1 MKAYELGFKNR
12 GDSYG
17 RYKNEHT
24 KSKYAKVFEN
34 EDEGLYRK
42 PTDEEVREFKENL
55 KVIKSDSEYRCDKC
69 RDMTFII
76 DDGVAIP
83 CECRALREAEEILKR
98 SGISS
103 EFRNKTFDNFNYLND
118 VQVMEAY
125 KVARGYVRDFESIE
139 KSRNNS
145 IMFMGQVGCGKTHLS
160 LAIANCLMDRGV
172 GVLYMGYRDSVVRIK
187 QNIMDQVYYHR
198 EMNRYK
204 NCRVLLVDD
213 LFKGSITGS
222 DVNVMFEIVNHRYF
236 NGLPVIVSCEKGV
249 EGDFGY

>member
-1 MKAYELGFKNR
+1 MK
-12 GDSYG
+12 
-17 RYKNEHT
+17 
-24 KSKYAKVFEN
+24 KSEN
-34 EDEGLYRK
+34 L
-42 PTDEEVREFKENL
+42 KESL

-139 KSRNNS
+139 KSRSNS

-187 QNIMDQVYYHR
+187 QNIMDQAYYHR

-213 LFKGSITGS
+213 LFKGNITGS
-222 DVNVMFEIVNHRYF
+222 DVNVMFEIVNPRYL

-249 EGDFGY
+249 EGILDIDEGVGSRLVEMCKERCVEIRGKRLNYRVYGG